1 MVDWFCLF
9 TFLEIFLQYEP
20 GKWNSSFTA
29 SALTL
34 FAFVPT
40 HWMSVSKRKK
50 VQARQQAACLHNK
63 ALMAACQGRMESA
76 LKLQASSNAAH
87 RRWTNDMFSKM
98 F

>member
-1 MVDWFCLF
+1 
-9 TFLEIFLQYEP
+9 
-20 GKWNSSFTA
+20 
-29 SALTL
+29 
-34 FAFVPT
+34 
-40 HWMSVSKRKK
+40 MSVSKRKK